1 MIGVWCGDRCGIG
14 AKSGMSEG
22 VSGGIG
28 AIKEWDE

>member
-1 MIGVWCGDRCGIG
+1 MKVCRVGLGLL
-14 AKSGMSEG
+14 KSGMSEG